1 MKLYIFI
8 GVYQGVIDEV
18 VPYANETAAMNA
30 WSDYTEEDYLE
41 YREDSSL
48 LEDTDYEGS
57 TIYIA
62 TVNDDEEQ

>member
-41 YREDSSL
+41 YKEDSSL
-48 LEDTDYEGS
+48 LEGTDYEGT
-57 TIYIA
+57 TIYI
-62 TVNDDEEQ
+62 TTLNDKEEQ

>member
-18 VPYANETAAMNA
+18 VPYTNETAAMNA

-41 YREDSSL
+41 YKEDSSL

-57 TIYIA
+57 TIYI
-62 TVNDDEEQ
+62 TTLNEEVER